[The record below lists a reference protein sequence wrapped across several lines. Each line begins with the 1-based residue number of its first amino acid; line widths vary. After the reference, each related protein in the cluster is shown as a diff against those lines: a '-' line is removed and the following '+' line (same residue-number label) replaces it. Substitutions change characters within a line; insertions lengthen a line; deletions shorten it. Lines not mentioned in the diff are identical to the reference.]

1 MTRVLVVEDDCDSL
15 YVLKSILSTKAYFV
29 LKASDGEEALMMAE
43 TNQLDLVML
52 DLQLPKLDGFAIV
65 QHLRDNAK
73 FDSLPI
79 VMMTAYDPE
88 EFRGTTIAAG
98 CDDFLS
104 KPLDFDLLDAVLD
117 QLVPFRL
124 SCRTDPTTDIH

>member
-1 MTRVLVVEDDCDSL
+1 
-15 YVLKSILSTKAYFV
+15 
-29 LKASDGEEALMMAE
+29 MMAE

-65 QHLRDNAK
+65 QHLRDHAK

-98 CDDFLS
+98 CDDFL
-104 KPLDFDLLDAVLD
+104 
-117 QLVPFRL
+117 
-124 SCRTDPTTDIH
+124 